1 VLDEPRAPQLRH
13 LLRRLRIDTT
23 PLKSSRDFR
32 LLWFGGSVS
41 FIGSMVTYVALPYQ
55 VAEITG
61 SYVAVGVLGVVEL
74 LPLIVF
80 GLYGG
85 ALADA
90 VDRRRL
96 VLVTEICF
104 TAVSALLV
112 VNAVLAHPMVWLLYV
127 ASFVYAILDGLQRP
141 SLDALIPRIVP
152 PDQLAAAGAMNTL
165 RMNIGTIAGPALGGV
180 IIAILGV
187 GAAYALDVISYAA
200 SLVAL
205 ALMRAVPPPVGGVKP
220 SLRGIQEGLQYA
232 VSRKD
237 LLGTYAVDLVA
248 MTFAFPYALFPFV
261 AQHFNAPWSLGLL
274 YSAPY
279 VGSMAATL
287 TSGWSSRV
295 HHHGR
300 YIAVAAAAWG
310 LAIALFGL
318 APTLPLALFFL
329 ALAGAADMI
338 SGLFR
343 GLMWNL
349 TIPDELRGRMA
360 GIELLSYSVG
370 PSLGQVR
377 ASFGAQLTSL
387 QTSIYVGGFFTV
399 IAVGAVTLMLPGL
412 WRFDDRTDENAV
424 RQRRLR
430 EQDGTVDS

>member
-1 VLDEPRAPQLRH
+1 M
-13 LLRRLRIDTT
+13 RRLVRRMRLDTT
-23 PLKSSRDFR
+23 ALRSSRDFR

-55 VAEITG
+55 VATMTG
-61 SYVAVGVLGVVEL
+61 SYVAVGALGIVEL
-74 LPLIVF
+74 GPLIVF

-96 VLVTEICF
+96 VLITEACF
-104 TAVSALLV
+104 TVVSALLT
-112 VNAVLAHPMVWLLYV
+112 VNALLPQPQLWLLYV
-127 ASFVYAILDGLQRP
+127 ASFGYAVLDGLQRP

-152 PDQLAAAGAMNTL
+152 PDQLAGAGAMNSL
-165 RMNIGTIAGPALGGV
+165 RMNIGTIAGPAIGGV
-180 IIAILGV
+180 VIAIAGV
-187 GAAYALDVISYAA
+187 GAAYALDVVSYSA

-205 ALMRAVPPPVGGVKP
+205 ALMRAVPPTVGGTKA
-220 SLRGIQEGLQYA
+220 SLRGIKEGLAYA
-232 VSRKD
+232 WGRKD

-248 MTFAFPYALFPFV
+248 MTFAFPFALFPFV
-261 AQHFNAPWSLGLL
+261 AQQFHAPWSLGLL
-274 YSAPY
+274 YAAPY
-279 VGSMAATL
+279 VGSLVATL

-300 YIAVAAAAWG
+300 FIAVAAAAWG

-318 APTLPLALFFL
+318 SPTLPLALFFL
-329 ALAGAADMI
+329 VLAGAADMI

-360 GIELLSYSVG
+360 GIELLSYSIG
-370 PSLGQVR
+370 PTLGQVR

-387 QTSIYVGGFFTV
+387 RTSLATGGFVTV
-399 IAVGAVTLMLPGL
+399 IAVATVAAFLPGL
-412 WRFDDRTDENAV
+412 WGFDDRTDENAL
-424 RQRRLR
+424 RQRQLR
-430 EQDGTVDS
+430 EQS